1 MPRTNPDLLFG
12 PGSNSGFTPAGIA
25 AFDDLRPAAVVREL
39 IQNALD
45 AARLANTKPAVVRF
59 RLSSVNRG
67 RIPGMRSYENAIG
80 RAVLSQR
87 DMMGGKLAPQAELVW
102 DRISNV
108 LARDRVDVLS
118 ILDNGIGLNERRMNA
133 LLSDGLSVKG
143 NGATGTYGNGHST
156 AIPASDLR
164 YVLYGGLTSDGKR
177 IASGHAVLAS
187 HYVEGDEHLR
197 GGDGFFILGFQPGKG
212 TLYKYASGNKIPRLI
227 ASDLNRIR
235 HGNSNGTAVII
246 PAFNHFLEKSNLWD
260 MVAHA
265 ASANF
270 FVAIDEGELEVQ
282 VEDARTKGAPER
294 WSLDR
299 SSLSAV
305 LEAHREKKRSSS
317 FLSGLKAFE
326 AHRTFRNGN
335 RHQLPTSKG
344 VIEIRI
350 AENPSGAI
358 RFDLCRNG
366 MWITDR
372 LPGFYGKFTDRVPFH
387 AVLSLKA
394 EDGGRLHDFV
404 KTAEGPLHDRLVA
417 KRLPTTDRKHFRQA
431 MGEIVDWVRKHT
443 PAIKSEAYTSDDFL
457 TLDFGADTSG
467 GNGRNGKTFWGEP
480 VVIGRRP
487 AQQMR
492 AFQDE
497 FQFSGGKEG
506 SGTKKKKKS
515 SSPTG
520 KSRRRPALPSL
531 FQAASCPIG
540 GTRRRIQIEFPK
552 GCQDA
557 QMRLL
562 VDEGLDATCDRH
574 GQDKYTP
581 VLLSNVV
588 LDDRPATSSDLERW
602 NEQVIGVRF
611 GDVAAGSTITVEA
624 DFSVVGDFEDLPN
637 PSLRIEVFR
646 TLKDVPGK
654 SSSDAKNQVSEK

>member
-12 PGSNSGFTPAGIA
+12 PGSNSGFTPSGIA

-45 AARLANTKPAVVRF
+45 AARLAGTKPAVVRF
-59 RLSSVNRG
+59 RLSTVNRS
-67 RIPGMRSYENAIG
+67 RIPGMRSYERAIG

-87 DMMGGKLAPQAELVW
+87 DMMGGALAAQAELVW
-102 DRISNV
+102 DRISDA
-108 LARDRVDVLS
+108 LAQDRVDVLS

-143 NGATGTYGNGHST
+143 GGATGTYGNGHST

-164 YVLYGGLTSDGKR
+164 YVLYGGLTADGNR

-197 GGDGFFILGFQPGKG
+197 GGDGFFILGFRPGKG
-212 TLYKYASGNKIPRLI
+212 SLYKYASGDRIPRLI

-235 HGNSNGTAVII
+235 HANKHGTAVII
-246 PAFNHFLEKSNLWD
+246 PAFNHFLEQQNLWD

-270 FVAIDEGELEVQ
+270 FVAIDEGELEVE
-282 VEDARTKGAPER
+282 VEDARTRGALER

-299 SSLSAV
+299 SSLSTV
-305 LEAHREKKRSSS
+305 LESHRQKLRSSS

-335 RHQLPTSKG
+335 RHQLATSEG

-350 AENPSGAI
+350 AENPSGAV

-372 LPGFYGKFTDRVPFH
+372 LPSFYGKFADRIPFH

-394 EDGGRLHDFV
+394 DDGGRLHDFI
-404 KTAEGPLHDRLVA
+404 KTAEGPLHDTLVA
-417 KRLPTTDRKHFRQA
+417 KRLPATDRALFYGA
-431 MGEIVDWVRKHT
+431 MREIVEWIRTNT
-443 PAIKSEAYTSDDFL
+443 PAIRSEAYTSEDFL
-457 TLDFGADTSG
+457 TLDFGTDGSG
-467 GNGRNGKTFWGEP
+467 GNGRNGATFWGAP

-487 AQQMR
+487 AQQLHP
-492 AFQDE
+492 FQDE
-497 FQFSGGKEG
+497 FQFPGGKDTNG
-506 SGTKKKKKS
+506 PGKKKP

-520 KSRRRPALPSL
+520 TSRRRPALPAL
-531 FQAASCPIG
+531 FQAASCPAG
-540 GTRRRIQIEFPK
+540 HARRRIQIDFPK
-552 GCQDA
+552 GCRDA

-581 VLLSNVV
+581 VV
-588 LDDRPATSSDLERW
+588 LDNVTIDGSPATSADLERW
-602 NEQVIGVRF
+602 DEQVIGVRF
-611 GDVAAGSTITVEA
+611 GDIEEGSTVTVEA
-624 DFSVVGDFEDLPN
+624 DFKVVGDFADLPS

-646 TLKDVPGK
+646 TLQ
-654 SSSDAKNQVSEK
+654 DASANKGANAANQVDGQ